1 MLFNRLLEIDK
12 VSDSIGNVNYREAV
26 RAVIIKKNKILM
38 VHSINKD
45 YKFPGGG
52 IKKGENKIEALERE
66 VEEETGYVCNKIIR
80 KLGIVTER
88 SKDKYVHDRIFKMI
102 SYYYVAEVADEKK
115 EQKLDAYEAELGFTP
130 VWVDLL
136 EAIKNNE
143 KIIELNLKNKPNW
156 IGRETYVLKEIY
168 DNLKHKNNV

>member
-52 IKKGENKIEALERE
+52 IKKGENKIEAF
-66 VEEETGYVCNKIIR
+66 VEEATQ
-80 KLGIVTER
+80 L
-88 SKDKYVHDRIFKMI
+88 
-102 SYYYVAEVADEKK
+102 A
-115 EQKLDAYEAELGFTP
+115 Q
-130 VWVDLL
+130 
-136 EAIKNNE
+136 
-143 KIIELNLKNKPNW
+143 
-156 IGRETYVLKEIY
+156 
-168 DNLKHKNNV
+168 

>member
-45 YKFPGGG
+45 YKFPGGD

-102 SYYYVAEVADEKK
+102 SYYYVAEVSDERK

-136 EAIKNNE
+136 EAIRNNE

>member
-88 SKDKYVHDRIFKMI
+88 SKDKYVHNRIFKMI
-102 SYYYVAEVADEKK
+102 SYYYVAEVSDERK

-136 EAIKNNE
+136 EAIRNNE

>member
-102 SYYYVAEVADEKK
+102 SYYYVVEVSDERK

-136 EAIKNNE
+136 EAIRNNE

>member
-12 VSDSIGNVNYREAV
+12 VSDSIGNINYREAV
-26 RAVIIKKNKILM
+26 RAVIMKKNKILM
-38 VHSINKD
+38 VYSINGD

-52 IKKGENKIEALERE
+52 IKKGESKIEALVRE
-66 VEEETGYVCNKIIR
+66 VEEETGYICTKINK

-102 SYYYVAEVADEKK
+102 SYYYIAEVSDEIK
-115 EQKLDAYEAELGFTP
+115 EQKLDAYEEKLRFTP
-130 VWVDLL
+130 VWIDLL

-143 KIIELNLKNKPNW
+143 RIIDINLENKPN
-156 IGRETYVLKEIY
+156 
-168 DNLKHKNNV
+168 

>member
-26 RAVIIKKNKILM
+26 RAVIMKKNKILM

-52 IKKGENKIEALERE
+52 IKKGENKIEALKRE

-143 KIIELNLKNKPNW
+143 KIIELNPKNKPNW

-168 DNLKHKNNV
+168 GDLKHKNNV

>member
-1 MLFNRLLEIDK
+1 MLFNKLLEIDK
-12 VSDSIGNVNYREAV
+12 VSDSIGNINYREAV
-26 RAVIIKKNKILM
+26 RAVIIRGNKILM

-52 IKKGENKIEALERE
+52 IKKGENRIDALRRE
-66 VEEETGYVCNKIIR
+66 VQEETGYVCSKINN
-80 KLGIVTER
+80 KLGIVTEK

-102 SYYYVAEVADEKK
+102 SYYYVAEVGDEKR

-143 KIIELNLKNKPNW
+143 EIMELNEKNKPNW

-168 DNLKHKNNV
+168 HNLKRKRNV

>member
-26 RAVIIKKNKILM
+26 RAVIIRGNKILM
-38 VHSINKD
+38 VHSINRD

-52 IKKGENKIEALERE
+52 IKKGENKIDALSRE
-66 VEEETGYVCNKIIR
+66 VQEETGYVCTKIKN
-80 KLGIVTER
+80 KLGMVTEK

-102 SYYYVAEVADEKK
+102 SYYYIAEVSDEKR

-130 VWVDLL
+130 VWVELS
-136 EAIKNNE
+136 EAIRNNE
-143 KIIELNLKNKPNW
+143 EIIELNEKNKPNW

-168 DNLKHKNNV
+168 DYLKQKRNV